1 MPPRTRDDE
10 SENGV
15 DPPRHVHYHQ
25 TKNGGSERANTILLA
40 ALLAIV
46 GFMGIQ
52 VWLMNGRMSAFEAT
66 LNLLVQRSG
75 IAAPQQ

>member
-25 TKNGGSERANTILLA
+25 IKNGGDRTNTILLA
-40 ALLAIV
+40 ALIAIV
-46 GFMGIQ
+46 GFVGVQ
-52 VWLMNGRMSAFEAT
+52 VWVMNGRMSAFEAT

-75 IAAPQQ
+75 IAAPPP